1 MFNFFKKDE
10 SKFLRKYIKTITKE
24 IYRDGGAI
32 GICGDFV
39 DFLIKD
45 ELFKTLG
52 IFNKSKLPYSESK
65 LMWAAILLLSD
76 IKNPPDF
83 VTKENLEYMNAIS
96 KASFIYSSSA
106 VTDDELA
113 EILLMPS
120 TKAIE
125 VIQQRKE
132 PYESAWNNW
141 LTSDVDIDKLASSVL
156 NKF

>member
-10 SKFLRKYIKTITKE
+10 STALKNHIKKLTKE
-24 IYRDGGAI
+24 IYKSGGAI
-32 GICGDFV
+32 GVCGDFV

-52 IFNKSKLPYSESK
+52 IFNKSKLPHSESK
-65 LMWAAILLLSD
+65 LMWAAILLLND

-83 VTKENLEYMNAIS
+83 VTKENLEYMNAVS

-113 EILLMPS
+113 ELLLMPS
-120 TKAIE
+120 TKALE
-125 VIQQRKE
+125 AIQQRKE
-132 PYESAWNNW
+132 PYEAAWNNW
-141 LTSDVDIDKLASSVL
+141 LTSDVDIDNLSTIIL